1 MRKIVR
7 LTENDLVRLVKRVLS
22 EQSNNEGGSGKKLKL
37 LNDKTG
43 DLFSNITVYSTEP
56 KGADIYFKASGGE
69 EVHEFWYSCTEHKV
83 KDDFRGYYRYKFTPN
98 GDKYFQSFCNEFT
111 QNKSKSN
118 DSSYV

>member
-37 LNDKTG
+37 LNDVTG
-43 DLFSNITVYSTEP
+43 ALFSNITVYSTEP
-56 KGADIYFKASGGE
+56 KGIDIYFKASGGE
-69 EVHEFWYSCTEHKV
+69 EVHEFWYSCPGHKV
-83 KDDFRGYYRYKFTPN
+83 KDDFRDFYRYKFTPE
-98 GDKYFQSFCNEFT
+98 GDKYFQSFCEEFT